1 MFLISNFFWKNQTKV
16 VDNAT
21 HGMYYDTR
29 NQVAITQH
37 KMKRGVCMVR
47 DKAEPYFGLMVAMKK
62 RRKTQAEL
70 AELINVNRSTFN
82 QKLNRIN
89 GKDFYYSE
97 AQLIAKALD
106 IKVSDFS

>member
-1 MFLISNFFWKNQTKV
+1 
-16 VDNAT
+16 
-21 HGMYYDTR
+21 MYYDTR
-29 NQVAITQH
+29 NQVAITQQ
-37 KMKRGVCMVR
+37 KKKRGVYMVR
-47 DKAEPYFGLMVAMKK
+47 DKADPYFGLMIAMKK
-62 RRKTQAEL
+62 KRRTQAEL
-70 AELINVNRSTFN
+70 AELINVNLSTFN